1 MEKRTVGILATLVV
15 TLLFGISGI
24 ILVFVGGIPA
34 LLSYMPSMHGAGL
47 SIPSSGAAPNFA
59 VLSQLGSCCICIP
72 IPLAFGVFALHQHV
86 KGRVIE
92 EPQSDI

>member
-1 MEKRTVGILATLVV
+1 MEKRTVGILATIAVA
-15 TLLFGISGI
+15 LLFGISGI
-24 ILVFVGGIPA
+24 ILAFVGGIPT

-47 SIPSSGAAPNFA
+47 SIPGSSSAPNFA

-86 KGRVIE
+86 KGHVIE
-92 EPQSDI
+92 EPQTDI